1 MLYLEEKL
9 QNRGKHP
16 CNIPI
21 YYEIF
26 PILPYFS
33 KNVALLNALFWGQ
46 KALEALH

>member
-16 CNIPI
+16 YNFPI

-26 PILPYFS
+26 PILK
-33 KNVALLNALFWGQ
+33 KNCPIKCLILGS
-46 KALEALH
+46 EGT